1 MLDEIR
7 EAVRRVPFQPF
18 WIELT
23 RGTDLP
29 VPHPDHILVGLQRVV
44 VEDDRGV
51 MNVLAPPNIT
61 RIRAQERETSA

>member
-23 RGTDLP
+23 SGSDIP
-29 VPHPDHILVGLQRVV
+29 VPHPDHIFVGRERIV
-44 VEDDRGV
+44 VEDDRAV
-51 MNVLAPPNIT
+51 INVLAPPNIA
-61 RIRAQERETSA
+61 RIRWQERQTPA

>member
-1 MLDEIR
+1 MLDDIR

-23 RGTDLP
+23 SGSDLP
-29 VPHPDHILVGLQRVV
+29 VPHPDHILVGRERVV

-51 MNVLAPPNIT
+51 INVLAPSNIA
-61 RIRAQERETSA
+61 RIRWQERETPA